1 MQWKIPTEDL
11 HQFIILCVLFIT
23 YVHASGSLLNT
34 YFLIPI
40 HIQIAKN
47 LLSAFRLLALF
58 AAALTSIIFNIHLK
72 YLLSILSLAIY
83 LLQNFINYKNLY
95 SVLFTNFMMTFI
107 FMYLE
112 ITILSYANYA
122 LFSSLYKSY
131 FIFTGLIFPFTP
143 YLIESITNIF
153 PIILI
158 IIFLFNIYLFW
169 KHQSLTPRKSLNA
182 HNPHALPITYPSL
195 IFLIVFTAE
204 IAYSNLSEFVLS
216 SVANFTVAFRLHIS
230 NYKII
235 ILVFF
240 VFYILFILSTF
251 MVNSFSEHHAWVIVT
266 LSKVIHFFLLYPIV
280 THTYHSKM
288 DITRKLIA
296 RILILITQHILV
308 YTSAFMSILIL
319 YKHISKY
326 LMVNNYHFIIPF
338 KTLLY
343 ASLLL
348 KMTYPFI
355 GKINLAIASIT
366 LYNIPL
372 LSLAAS
378 LYICLYLYMY
388 RNTIHNSHF
397 HK

>member
-40 HIQIAKN
+40 HIQIAKS

-204 IAYSNLSEFVLS
+204 ITYSNLSNFVLS
-216 SVANFTVAFRLHIS
+216 SEANFTVAFRLP
-230 NYKII
+230 
-235 ILVFF
+235 
-240 VFYILFILSTF
+240 
-251 MVNSFSEHHAWVIVT
+251 
-266 LSKVIHFFLLYPIV
+266 YPI
-280 THTYHSKM
+280 TK
-288 DITRKLIA
+288 
-296 RILILITQHILV
+296 
-308 YTSAFMSILIL
+308 
-319 YKHISKY
+319 
-326 LMVNNYHFIIPF
+326 P
-338 KTLLY
+338 
-343 ASLLL
+343 
-348 KMTYPFI
+348 
-355 GKINLAIASIT
+355 
-366 LYNIPL
+366 
-372 LSLAAS
+372 
-378 LYICLYLYMY
+378 
-388 RNTIHNSHF
+388 
-397 HK
+397 

>member
-1 MQWKIPTEDL
+1 MPIYNIMC
-11 HQFIILCVLFIT
+11 FIHYLCICIRIT
-23 YVHASGSLLNT
+23 LEYLLP
-34 YFLIPI
+34 YPPI

-47 LLSAFRLLALF
+47 LLNAFRFLAIF
-58 AAALTSIIFNIHLK
+58 AAALISIIFNIHLK
-72 YLLSILSLAIY
+72 YLLFILSLAIY
-83 LLQNFINYKNLY
+83 LLQNFINHKNLY

-112 ITILSYANYA
+112 ITILSYANST

-131 FIFTGLIFPFTP
+131 FILTGLIFPFTS
-143 YLIESITNIF
+143 YLIEFITNIF

-169 KHQSLTPRKSLNA
+169 KHQPLTPRKSLNT
-182 HNPHALPITYPSL
+182 HNPHALPITYSSL
-195 IFLIVFTAE
+195 IFLIVFTTE
-204 IAYSNLSEFVLS
+204 IACSNLSEFVFS
-216 SVANFTVAFRLHIS
+216 SVTNFTISFRLHIP

-235 ILVFF
+235 ILVLF
-240 VFYILFILSTF
+240 VFYLLFILSTF
-251 MVNSFSEHHAWVIVT
+251 MVNSFSEHHTWAIVT
-266 LSKVIHFFLLYPIV
+266 FSKVIHFFLLYPIMI
-280 THTYHSKM
+280 HTYRSKM
-288 DITRKLIA
+288 NIIEKLIA
-296 RILILITQHILV
+296 QVLILITQHILI
-308 YTSAFMSILIL
+308 YTSTFMSILIL

-326 LMVNNYHFIIPF
+326 LMTNSYHFIIPF

-355 GKINLAIASIT
+355 GKINLSIASIT

-378 LYICLYLYMY
+378 LYIYLYLYMY
-388 RNTIHNSHF
+388 RNTIHNS
-397 HK
+397 

>member
-1 MQWKIPTEDL
+1 M
-11 HQFIILCVLFIT
+11 
-23 YVHASGSLLNT
+23 NT

-83 LLQNFINYKNLY
+83 LLQNFINHKNLY

-112 ITILSYANYA
+112 ITILSYANSA

-131 FIFTGLIFPFTP
+131 FILTGLIFPFTP
-143 YLIESITNIF
+143 YLIEYITNIF

-182 HNPHALPITYPSL
+182 HNPHALPITYSSL

-216 SVANFTVAFRLHIS
+216 SVANFTVAFRLRIS

-240 VFYILFILSTF
+240 VFYVLFILSTF

-326 LMVNNYHFIIPF
+326 LMTNIYHFIIPF

-348 KMTYPFI
+348 RMTYPFI
-355 GKINLAIASIT
+355 GKINFSIASIT

-388 RNTIHNSHF
+388 QNTIHNSQYLP
-397 HK
+397 

>member
-40 HIQIAKN
+40 HIQIAKS

-326 LMVNNYHFIIPF
+326 LMVNTI
-338 KTLLY
+338 T
-343 ASLLL
+343 SLF
-348 KMTYPFI
+348 P
-355 GKINLAIASIT
+355 
-366 LYNIPL
+366 
-372 LSLAAS
+372 
-378 LYICLYLYMY
+378 
-388 RNTIHNSHF
+388 
-397 HK
+397 

>member
-11 HQFIILCVLFIT
+11 CQFIILCILFIT
-23 YVHASGSLLNT
+23 YVYASGSLLNT

-40 HIQIAKN
+40 YFQIAKN
-47 LLSAFRLLALF
+47 LLNTFRLLALF
-58 AAALTSIIFNIHLK
+58 TATLTLIIFNIHLK
-72 YLLSILSLAIY
+72 YLLFILSLVIY
-83 LLQNFINYKNLY
+83 LLQNFINHKNLY

-112 ITILSYANYA
+112 ITILSYANHA
-122 LFSSLYKSY
+122 LSSSLYKSY
-131 FIFTGLIFPFTP
+131 FILTGLIFPFTS
-143 YLIESITNIF
+143 YLIGSITNIF

-169 KHQSLTPRKSLNA
+169 KHQPLTHRKSLNT
-182 HNPHALPITYPSL
+182 HNPHILPITYSSL

-204 IAYSNLSEFVLS
+204 IAYSNLSEFVFS
-216 SVANFTVAFRLHIS
+216 SVANFTIAFRSHIS

-240 VFYILFILSTF
+240 VFYSLFILSTF
-251 MVNSFSEHHAWVIVT
+251 MVNFFSEHYAWAIVT
-266 LSKVIHFFLLYPIV
+266 LSKVIHFFLLYPIMIR
-280 THTYHSKM
+280 TYRSKM
-288 DITRKLIA
+288 NIIEKLIA
-296 RILILITQHILV
+296 QILILITQHILV
-308 YTSAFMSILIL
+308 YTSVFMSILIL

-326 LMVNNYHFIIPF
+326 LMTNSYHFIIPF

-348 KMTYPFI
+348 RMAYPFI
-355 GKINLAIASIT
+355 GKINLPIASIT

-372 LSLAAS
+372 LSLAVS

-388 RNTIHNSHF
+388 RNITHNS
-397 HK
+397 

>member
-40 HIQIAKN
+40 HIQIAKS

-182 HNPHALPITYPSL
+182 HNPHAFTITYPSL
-195 IFLIVFTAE
+195 KSLMFLPP
-204 IAYSNLSEFVLS
+204 
-216 SVANFTVAFRLHIS
+216 
-230 NYKII
+230 K
-235 ILVFF
+235 
-240 VFYILFILSTF
+240 
-251 MVNSFSEHHAWVIVT
+251 
-266 LSKVIHFFLLYPIV
+266 
-280 THTYHSKM
+280 
-288 DITRKLIA
+288 
-296 RILILITQHILV
+296 
-308 YTSAFMSILIL
+308 
-319 YKHISKY
+319 
-326 LMVNNYHFIIPF
+326 
-338 KTLLY
+338 
-343 ASLLL
+343 
-348 KMTYPFI
+348 
-355 GKINLAIASIT
+355 
-366 LYNIPL
+366 
-372 LSLAAS
+372 
-378 LYICLYLYMY
+378 
-388 RNTIHNSHF
+388 
-397 HK
+397 

>member
-1 MQWKIPTEDL
+1 
-11 HQFIILCVLFIT
+11 LCVLFIT
-23 YVHASGSLLNT
+23 YVYTSGSLLNT
-34 YFLIPI
+34 YFVIPI
-40 HIQIAKN
+40 RIQVTKN
-47 LLSAFRLLALF
+47 LLNAFRLLALF

-83 LLQNFINYKNLY
+83 LLQNLIEVIYLLQNLINYKN
-95 SVLFTNFMMTFI
+95 SILFINFIITFI
-107 FMYLE
+107 FIYLE
-112 ITILSYANYA
+112 IAMLIYAK
-122 LFSSLYKSY
+122 SMTSHSRYKSY

-143 YLIESITNIF
+143 YLIESITSISS
-153 PIILI
+153 IILI

-169 KHQSLTPRKSLNA
+169 KYQSLTPRKSLNT
-182 HNPHALPITYPSL
+182 HNPRTLPITYSSL
-195 IFLIVFTAE
+195 IFLVVFTAE

-308 YTSAFMSILIL
+308 YTSAFISILIL

-326 LMVNNYHFIIPF
+326 LMTNSYHFIIPF
-338 KTLLY
+338 KMLLY

-388 RNTIHNSHF
+388 QNTIHNSHF

>member
-1 MQWKIPTEDL
+1 M
-11 HQFIILCVLFIT
+11 
-23 YVHASGSLLNT
+23 NT
-34 YFLIPI
+34 YFVIPI
-40 HIQIAKN
+40 RIQVTKN
-47 LLSAFRLLALF
+47 LLNAFRLLALF

-143 YLIESITNIF
+143 YLIESITSIST
-153 PIILI
+153 IILI

-169 KHQSLTPRKSLNA
+169 KYQSLTPRKSLNT
-182 HNPHALPITYPSL
+182 HNPRTLPITYSSL

-240 VFYILFILSTF
+240 VFYLLFILSTF

-308 YTSAFMSILIL
+308 YTSAFISILIL

-326 LMVNNYHFIIPF
+326 LMTNSYHFIIPF